1 MTLVDVECFPWIAD
15 KLCNFCTLGSQ
26 NVGPK
31 KALRGYNVVGEEPEP
46 KLGKWLITVGK
57 VGE

>member
-1 MTLVDVECFPWIAD
+1 MLNAFPGLLITYAISVPWD
-15 KLCNFCTLGSQ
+15 LRMSD
-26 NVGPK
+26 PK
-31 KALRGYNVVGEEPEP
+31 RPLRGYNVVGEEPGP